1 MDKLSFTILFI
12 QLYSLFCLSLNN
24 CSYSNLSWTCSA
36 SCCNDNQSFYGCCQ
50 NELMTTTFI
59 LMITSPI
66 HINKC
71 LDSNKEWVWS
81 CITGLCC
88 KNYTGCCQNDFLI
101 AVSNTGNSFSP
112 APQITTKSSTSTKLT
127 TIKNSL
133 PIFSNLGYFLL
144 FTGVLIIGFGVVI
157 TCMVLCFCRK
167 NRNSSSN
174 GKLTFVSK

>member
-1 MDKLSFTILFI
+1 
-12 QLYSLFCLSLNN
+12 
-24 CSYSNLSWTCSA
+24 
-36 SCCNDNQSFYGCCQ
+36 
-50 NELMTTTFI
+50 
-59 LMITSPI
+59 MITSPI

-127 TIKNSL
+127 TIKNSFNQTPLISTKSSLSTKLTTIENSFSPTPQKTTKSSTSTKLTTIKNSL

-157 TCMVLCFCRK
+157 TFMVLCFCRK